1 MEYDGFYCTCDHDV
15 IHKDHKLWVKPP
27 RSEKKHTPQQPRLY
41 CKKCGRLKY
50 TGSAFAREMG
60 YYVNLLNEVK
70 RKMDLLYRR
79 KIIKRRMTKTQ
90 VQTIIRDLMND
101 DDFRDNFSNQSFSQY
116 DLFKSTVKKYTNI
129 DDCIIDSIKDKYV

>member
-1 MEYDGFYCTCDHDV
+1 
-15 IHKDHKLWVKPP
+15 
-27 RSEKKHTPQQPRLY
+27 
-41 CKKCGRLKY
+41 
-50 TGSAFAREMG
+50 MG